1 VHQLHDVHVIHVS
14 YGTSAAVSWDVSVY
28 LICFFC
34 SSPLLSLPPA
44 LFLLCFAH
52 WSTFAYLLGLN
63 LESTCYLFDQVARSF
78 LLCCSL

>member
-1 VHQLHDVHVIHVS
+1 MHQLHDVHVIHVS

-28 LICFFC
+28 LFFFF
-34 SSPLLSLPPA
+34 SRPFFPIPPA